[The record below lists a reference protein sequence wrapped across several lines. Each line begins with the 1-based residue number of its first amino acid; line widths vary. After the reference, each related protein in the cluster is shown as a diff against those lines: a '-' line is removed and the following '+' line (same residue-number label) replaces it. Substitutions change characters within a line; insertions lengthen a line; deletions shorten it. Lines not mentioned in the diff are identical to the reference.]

1 MGQLSDKERAE
12 LLERDVITL
21 RTHILLYRS
30 HLERLD
36 GLRAGLSEA
45 YTSKMSVS
53 YGIESVMP
61 KGDSGER
68 VDPLDA
74 YIDRKEKLKERAD
87 VVASKIRL
95 VDDMLSF
102 AYIEEEGKG
111 KSVLAIDPEDMELI
125 RHLMDGYSMRQFAF
139 KKKWSPN
146 TPQYR
151 FKRAVRQIAELRIVR
166 LYGEQE
172 CPSVG

>member
-1 MGQLSDKERAE
+1 MGRLPEKERAE
-12 LLERDVITL
+12 LLEQDVISL

-36 GLRAGLSEA
+36 GLRAVLNET

-61 KGDSGER
+61 KGDGGER

-74 YIDRKEKLKERAD
+74 YIDRKEKLRERAD
-87 VVASKIRL
+87 AVAEKVRL

-102 AYIEEEGKG
+102 AYIQEKG
-111 KSVLAIDPEDMELI
+111 KTAPVLAIDSEDMELI

-151 FKRAVRQIAELRIVR
+151 FKRAVRQIAELRFAR
-166 LYGEQE
+166 LHGEE
-172 CPSVG
+172 KCPSV

>member
-12 LLERDVITL
+12 LLEQDVITL

-30 HLERLD
+30 HIERLD
-36 GLRAGLSEA
+36 GLRAVLGET

-74 YIDRKEKLKERAD
+74 YIDRKEKLKERAN
-87 VVASKIRL
+87 VVESKIRL

-102 AYIEEEGKG
+102 AYVQENGKAEPTL
-111 KSVLAIDPEDMELI
+111 VINPDDMELI
-125 RHLMDGYSMRQFAF
+125 RHIMDGYSMRQFAF

-151 FKRAVRQIAELRIVR
+151 FKRAVRQIAELRFVR
-166 LYGEQE
+166 LHGEQE
-172 CPSVG
+172 WPIV